1 MAEMSFDGQFSDLK
15 LKVMSEA
22 ALQAI
27 YPSLVKLQ
35 DFAHTYSE
43 LEERPGTAI
52 VIPTYDLSAASDF
65 NEDTN
70 NYGSGVNEIVAS
82 NVLLNKHLV
91 KSISITDR
99 DIGDTGVQFVKDGAI
114 AIAQTIGRGLNAYV
128 FGMMNAT
135 NLPLSATFNVGT
147 KQSPT
152 ASKLYQ
158 IAAENGLD
166 VEDSVVVLDPKNFA
180 DLLGIL
186 DSYVYGGPESVRYAY
201 VPGLFGFKSVVCS
214 TYLPE
219 GVNGVIIN
227 RNTVGLA
234 SRYNAPLAS
243 AYPQTWK
250 ATDPDSGFTIGF
262 RVFADLK
269 TGRRYLAGEALVGAS
284 IFWNGEKAVRLVNS

>member
-52 VIPTYDLSAASDF
+52 VIPTYDLSAAADF
-65 NEDTN
+65 NEDSN

-128 FGMMNAT
+128 FGMMNAS

-166 VEDSVVVLDPKNFA
+166 VEDSVVVLDPKNFS

-186 DSYVYGGPESVRYAY
+186 DAYVYGGPESIRYAY
-201 VPGLFGFKSVVCS
+201 IPGLFGFKSVVCS

-227 RNTVGLA
+227 RNTVGIA
-234 SRYNAPLAS
+234 SRFNAPLA
-243 AYPQTWK
+243 
-250 ATDPDSGFTIGF
+250 
-262 RVFADLK
+262 
-269 TGRRYLAGEALVGAS
+269 
-284 IFWNGEKAVRLVNS
+284 

>member
-1 MAEMSFDGQFSDLK
+1 MAEMTVDGQFSDLK
-15 LKVMSEA
+15 MKVMSEA

-27 YPSLVKLQ
+27 YPALVRLQ

-43 LEERPGTAI
+43 LDERPGTAI
-52 VIPTYDLSAASDF
+52 VIPTYDLSAAADF
-65 NEDTN
+65 VEGSND
-70 NYGSGVNEIVAS
+70 YGSGVNEISAS
-82 NVLLNKHLV
+82 NVVLNKHLV
-91 KSISITDR
+91 KSISISDR
-99 DIGDTGVQFVKDGAI
+99 DLADTGVQFAKDGAI
-114 AIAQTIGRGLNAYV
+114 AIAQTLGRGLNAYV

-186 DSYVYGGPESVRYAY
+186 DAYVYGGPEAIRYSY

-214 TYLPE
+214 TNLPE

-227 RNTVGLA
+227 RNSVGIA
-234 SRYNAPLAS
+234 SRYLLPLAG
-243 AYPQTWK
+243 AYPQIWK
-250 ATDPDSGFTIGF
+250 ASDPDSGFAIGF
-262 RVFADLK
+262 RLFADLK

-284 IFWNGEKAVRLVNS
+284 IFWNGQKAVRLING

>member
-1 MAEMSFDGQFSDLK
+1 MEMTFDGQFSDLK

-52 VIPTYDLSAASDF
+52 VIPTYDLSAAADF
-65 NEDTN
+65 DEATN

-284 IFWNGEKAVRLVNS
+284 IFWNGNKAVRLINS